1 MNISS
6 LESKLNKSIDTFVDE
21 IKLQYPE
28 GSSESVTA
36 DDINQLAR
44 QTCYVL
50 DDFKKAILEFLK

>member
-6 LESKLNKSIDTFVDE
+6 LESKLNKSIDTLVDE